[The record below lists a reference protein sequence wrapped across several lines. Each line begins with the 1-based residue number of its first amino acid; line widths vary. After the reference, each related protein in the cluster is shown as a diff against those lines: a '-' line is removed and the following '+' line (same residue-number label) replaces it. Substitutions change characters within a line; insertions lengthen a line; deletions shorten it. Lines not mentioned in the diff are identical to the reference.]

1 MGTRSALVHF
11 RPAMIC
17 RIEMPSI
24 PHDILVYAGIAVGA
38 LVAVS
43 VITRWVPLLG
53 TALRIACWGVIAV
66 VAIGAV
72 QQRSLFDPYFARLTR
87 LLNLAPADG
96 QQVSGREL
104 RIPMSRDGH
113 FWVRARINGVERK
126 LLVDSGATITALSVD
141 TANAAGLEPEQAP
154 FPVILKTANG
164 AVAARTARVATLRIG
179 NVVARNL
186 AVVVSPSFGDTE
198 VIGMNF
204 LSKLKSWR
212 VEGNVLILEPHHPQ
226 SAAGTDDA

>member
-1 MGTRSALVHF
+1 
-11 RPAMIC
+11 MISGVD
-17 RIEMPSI
+17 MPVLS
-24 PHDILVYAGIAVGA
+24 HDLLLYAGIAVAA

-43 VITRWVPLLG
+43 LITRWVPLLG
-53 TALRIACWGVIAV
+53 TLLRIACWGVIAV
-66 VAIGAV
+66 LLIGAI

-87 LLNLAPADG
+87 FLNLEPADA
-96 QQVSGREL
+96 QQVSGKEL

-141 TANAAGLEPEQAP
+141 TAEAAGLTPEKSP
-154 FPVILKTANG
+154 FPIILKTANG
-164 AVAARTARVATLRIG
+164 AVAARTSRVATLRIG
-179 NVVARNL
+179 NVVARDL
-186 AVVVSPSFGDTE
+186 PVVVSPSFGDTE

-212 VEGNVLILEPHHPQ
+212 VEGNTLILEPHHPQ
-226 SAAGTDDA
+226 AAAQRSDAA